1 VEEAVVV
8 DMEEE
13 VAMVAEDLIMDVVVE
28 VEVSI
33 SVYVYYMHTNLSFI
47 LQHVM

>member
-1 VEEAVVV
+1 VVV

-13 VAMVAEDLIMDVVVE
+13 EVAEDLIMDVVVE

-33 SVYVYYMHTNLSFI
+33 SVYMY
-47 LQHVM
+47 

>member
-1 VEEAVVV
+1 VGEAV

-13 VAMVAEDLIMDVVVE
+13 VEVMVAEDLIMDVVVE

-33 SVYVYYMHTNLSFI
+33 ISVSACRSFCK
-47 LQHVM
+47 M

>member
-1 VEEAVVV
+1 VGEAV

-13 VAMVAEDLIMDVVVE
+13 VGVMVAEDLIMDVVVE

-33 SVYVYYMHTNLSFI
+33 ISVPTCRSFSKCDI
-47 LQHVM
+47 NEV

>member
-1 VEEAVVV
+1 VGEAVV

-13 VAMVAEDLIMDVVVE
+13 EVVMVAEDLIMDVVVE

-33 SVYVYYMHTNLSFI
+33 SAYIYIYISYN
-47 LQHVM
+47 

>member
-1 VEEAVVV
+1 VGEAL

-13 VAMVAEDLIMDVVVE
+13 VTVAEDLIMDVVVE

-33 SVYVYYMHTNLSFI
+33 I
-47 LQHVM
+47 

>member
-1 VEEAVVV
+1 MVV

-13 VAMVAEDLIMDVVVE
+13 EVAEDLIMDVVVE

-33 SVYVYYMHTNLSFI
+33 SVYMYYKRTNLSFT
-47 LQHVM
+47 LRNV

>member
-1 VEEAVVV
+1 MVV

-13 VAMVAEDLIMDVVVE
+13 EVAEDLIMDVVVE

-33 SVYVYYMHTNLSFI
+33 SVYMY
-47 LQHVM
+47 